1 MRISYLDLTL
11 RHLLE
16 EDPIPEHYPDR
27 DRSLYEFIAGDGSG
41 SGAWNVV
48 EPGRRFLGNW
58 HLEAICEYLEALYRG
73 EIRRL
78 VINIPPGHMKSLSAT
93 VFFPAW
99 IWGYRDPSFRSIFAS
114 YSQNLSL
121 RDSLRCRRIIQS
133 RWFSQNVVYPVRLR
147 DDQNAKQKFE
157 NDRTGFRLATSTGGL
172 GTGERADLICVD
184 DPLKVSE
191 SESER
196 ARENVLTWWAEEMSS
211 RGSDPKT
218 ARFLTIMQRTHD
230 LDIAGWALAHGYDS
244 LILPSEYNPQI
255 QLSSRPDL
263 FKSNWLDRYR
273 QDGLLWVEQFPRS
286 ALTELKEALGSYGYA
301 AQFQQSPV
309 PREGG
314 IIKPAW
320 WKRYTQPPAQF
331 NAIIL
336 SWDTAVKAA
345 ELNDPWCCTVWGVL
359 GSEFYLLDCRCDRYE
374 YPDGK
379 RLFYNLANQWQPTA
393 ILVEDKGSGQS
404 LIQEANRDP
413 NFGWGVIPI
422 KPIGD
427 KEMRLSATTPIIEAG
442 RVFLPEQSDWVA
454 EYESELTR
462 FPKAAHDDRVDS
474 TSQFLSWAQHRF
486 GKRKRVQGRVYGDR
500 DAYLSGF

>member
-1 MRISYLDLTL
+1 MRVSYLDLTE
-11 RHLLE
+11 RYLLPE
-16 EDPIPEHYPDR
+16 EETPEAYPDR
-27 DRSLYEFIAGDGSG
+27 DLSLHQFIAGNGHG
-41 SGAWNVV
+41 SGAWRVV
-48 EPGRRFLGNW
+48 EPGRSFVANW
-58 HLEAICEYLEALYRG
+58 HLEAICEYLEALYNG

-121 RDSLRCRRIIQS
+121 RDSLRCRRILQS
-133 RWFSQNVVYPVRLR
+133 RWFADNAVYPVRLR

-157 NDRTGFRLATSTGGL
+157 TDRTGFRLATSTGGL

-196 ARENVLTWWAEEMSS
+196 ARENVLTWWTEEMSS

-230 LDIAGWALAHGYDS
+230 LDIAGWAIEAGYDT
-244 LILPSEYNPQI
+244 LVLPAEHNPQI
-255 QLSSRPDL
+255 SLSTRSHL
-263 FKSNWLDRYR
+263 FRDQWREQYER
-273 QDGLLWVEQFPRS
+273 DGLLWPEQFPRS
-286 ALTELKEALGSYGYA
+286 TLDELKQTLGSYGYA

-314 IIKPAW
+314 AIKAAW
-320 WKRYTQPPAQF
+320 WKRYDRPPDEF
-331 NAIIL
+331 DAIVL

-345 ELNDPWCCTVWGVL
+345 EINDPWCCTVWGVL
-359 GSEFYLLDCRCDRYE
+359 AKDFYLLHCYCDRHE
-374 YPDGK
+374 YPEGK
-379 RLFYNLANQWQPTA
+379 RLFYNLATRWQPTTV
-393 ILVEDKGSGQS
+393 LVEDKGSGQS
-404 LIQEANRDP
+404 LIQEARRDRAFP
-413 NFGWGVIPI
+413 WAIIPI

-427 KEMRLSATTPIIEAG
+427 KEMRLNVVTPIIEAG
-442 RVFLPEQSDWVA
+442 RVFLPERSDWVA
-454 EYESELTR
+454 DYELELAR
-462 FPKAAHDDRVDS
+462 FPRGVHDDRVDS
-474 TSQFLSWAQHRF
+474 TSQFLSWANGRF
-486 GKRKRVQGRVYGDR
+486 GRRPRISGNVIGDR
-500 DAYLSGF
+500 FEGMDRF